1 MIVSCEYCAT
11 RFKFNEQRIKPKG
24 IKVHCSRC
32 RRTFVLKHPDA
43 PVVPAEPAQDAPD
56 LATQAELPSPVV
68 DATGADSAAL
78 PDPES
83 FEDDPLAD
91 VPGFDP
97 DDLPSPVNV
106 AASEEEKALEA
117 LARDD
122 QLDSGVAEA
131 LDRFGASPFDASEG
145 EEEATGEDVA
155 ESADLSAD
163 PDFFDAAGLSDN
175 EAGDE
180 TGEETNDDQAADE
193 TAEPTQD
200 ATEGDGETDLPSLE
214 GDDATG
220 DDSFGKPVDFD
231 WDQVSF
237 SKGKEAA
244 SAGAEETDAES
255 EADGEDNT
263 SLLTEPTAHEKEA
276 PPSLAS
282 VEADSAKAF
291 ETDSLELDLTNVS
304 SRPAL
309 VKPAP
314 AAVAT
319 AAAKARPAP
328 ALDSSRREAPAT
340 PRKAKAVVVPPLR
353 MRARPE
359 RAALSLPGIS
369 GLILS
374 IGLGLVAAGAG
385 AILAYTPSRG
395 GAELVRPAGSA
406 AGSTSLLV
414 EDTRSIT
421 VERLQGPSLYLVTG
435 KARWKG
441 PSQAL
446 AYLEGVIT
454 DDAGKILERRPA
466 RLGELPNWKTIE
478 AVDPDLFAP
487 KTPLP
492 ADGETP
498 FSLLFAPDPTWRGE
512 VHFELRTGK

>member
-11 RFKFNEQRIKPKG
+11 RFKFDEQRIKPKG

-32 RRTFVLKHPDA
+32 RRTFVLKHPDT
-43 PVVPAEPAQDAPD
+43 PVAPAETEQVAPD

-68 DATGADSAAL
+68 DTAGADSAAL
-78 PDPES
+78 SDPEV

-97 DDLPSPVNV
+97 DDLPSSVND
-106 AASEEEKALEA
+106 AAAEEEKALEA

-122 QLDSGVAEA
+122 QLDAGVAQA
-131 LDRFGASPFDASEG
+131 LDRFGAPPFDAGEG
-145 EEEATGEDVA
+145 EEEAAGEDVA

-163 PDFFDAAGLSDN
+163 ADLFDAAGLTDD
-175 EAGDE
+175 EA
-180 TGEETNDDQAADE
+180 GEETNDDQA
-193 TAEPTQD
+193 
-200 ATEGDGETDLPSLE
+200 DLPSLE
-214 GDDATG
+214 GEAAKG
-220 DDSFGKPVDFD
+220 DDSFGTPVEFD

-244 SAGAEETDAES
+244 SAGAEES
-255 EADGEDNT
+255 ETEPAVDGEDDT
-263 SLLTEPTAHEKEA
+263 SFFTEPTVHEKQA

-291 ETDSLELDLTNVS
+291 ETESLELDLRNVS
-304 SRPAL
+304 SRPGL

-314 AAVAT
+314 APVAP

-328 ALDSSRREAPAT
+328 AVDSSRRDAAAT
-340 PRKAKAVVVPPLR
+340 PKKAKAVVVPPLR

-359 RAALSLPGIS
+359 RAALALPGIS

-395 GAELVRPAGSA
+395 GAELVRPAGGA
-406 AGSTSLLV
+406 AGSTALLV

-421 VERLQGPSLYLVTG
+421 VDRLQGPSLYLVTG

-487 KTPLP
+487 HTPLP

-512 VHFELRTGK
+512 VHFELRTGE